1 VTTATANDLRRHPVE
16 GDKLREAQLYGDR
29 HIDDGEELF
38 DEPPD
43 PSAHVISIRHPADD
57 ELTAPAADLDDD
69 GAAAGRHS
77 GDLDWQDHG
86 LCKQSDPEAFFPE
99 KGGSTKQAKAVCKRC
114 PITDECLR
122 WALDNRE
129 RYGIWG
135 GKSEYER
142 RLILIA
148 EAVDARALGR
158 VG

>member
-1 VTTATANDLRRHPVE
+1 LKE
-16 GDKLREAQLYGDR
+16 SQLYRDSL
-29 HIDDGEELF
+29 IDDDAEQF

-43 PSAHVISIRHPADD
+43 ESADIIAIRHLAND
-57 ELTAPAADLDDD
+57 ELTAPAADVADD
-69 GAAAGRHS
+69 GAAAGRLS